1 MKKTTFILAL
11 LFFVIGWQANSQIYL
26 QENFDTSIPATW
38 TITDAGGATGDSWI
52 SGQQGTGNSL
62 NGSNVAIVDSDANGN
77 GTLLLETLT
86 TPAFDA
92 SAATTLFLDFDQYY
106 RNIGADNAIVEVY
119 DGAAWIEVLNQTA
132 SAGNFNAPDQQH
144 IDITAYANANMQVR
158 FIYND
163 ADDWAW
169 YWLIDNVTI
178 YNASCPNP
186 SGLIINAATATSV
199 DLSWALGGTEAAW
212 EVVVQPAGT
221 GVPTGSG
228 AATSTNTGYIDST
241 LSPATDYEVYVRA
254 NCGSD
259 FSIWTG
265 PITFTTDC
273 AIFTPDY
280 LQDFTTIPANCWEVA
295 DNGDATTG
303 PTDLGT
309 SSWTN
314 DGYINN
320 GFTGAYKINLWLAA
334 KSDWL
339 LSPEFDLTGVPFQ
352 VEFDFAVMTFGSTT
366 TAGTLGSDDT
376 VELLITTDGGSTW
389 TVLQTFDSSSV
400 IPATGTHV
408 VQDLTA
414 YAGTTA
420 QFGIRASEGT
430 VDDTNDN
437 DVFVDNFQ
445 VRAIPSCP
453 EPLAVV
459 ATATGDSTA
468 DITWD
473 AGATE
478 TEWQIWVQPVGTG
491 EPTTDGV
498 VTSSNAPYPATGL
511 TPSTAYEVYVRSNCG
526 TDGYSVWVGPVNFTT
541 LNTPPPAPVG
551 VTCASGTSTFIF
563 TEDFGNDTNY
573 VPSGWTG
580 TAFTDTNGDWDIT
593 TVNGNSTGTGPN
605 ITWDGNAGTH
615 LEYEGSGNTTNVASA
630 ITPAIDLSTAVDG
643 AELSFWMHAFG
654 DNMGTLNIGVSTSQT
669 GPFTSEYTWTGDYQ
683 TTADE
688 AWVPIGVNLDA
699 YLGQVIYIEISYVG
713 TGDIFESDMAI
724 DQVRV
729 EACGNFCIAP
739 SNITATSITETSA
752 DISWT
757 SNGTETEWN
766 YVLQPAGT
774 GIPTSGTLVTT
785 TTISETGLNPATDY
799 EIYIQSV
806 CGANTSTWAGP
817 FTFSTLL
824 QFNFTLDCA
833 TDGPQTIN
841 YCYESNDTNIFTFS
855 STDGTPLNIT
865 FNSGQVEQ
873 GWDELIV
880 FDTDGTTDLNALT
893 PYGNNG
899 DVSGLTYQSSGDTI
913 SFTVQSDGIFDCGSQ
928 GYTPLTVTVN
938 CATCINPDVAFSTTT
953 DCSAGNNQF
962 FVNVDITSIG
972 DALSLNITDNQST
985 PLQNVMTSGIITMG
999 PYPLDTDVVVTV
1011 ANADDTNCIVT
1022 SSTLNVPVCPPAN
1035 DDCLNAIMVTP
1046 NADEN
1051 CTNTTSATLY
1061 GATTSAQANICTGT
1075 ANDDVWFQFDAVATD
1090 HGIDISN
1097 IVGDTVNL
1105 NHALYEGTDCDSL
1118 TNIYC
1123 EATNSSIA
1131 NGLTIGNTYYIRIYT
1146 DGDIPFQNVNFDL
1159 CVFTIPPPITTN
1171 DTQYTVQEL
1180 VTDVLVNSPCAL
1192 INNVTWSTGT
1202 DFGTTNGIG
1211 YFEANGSSF
1220 PFQSGI
1226 VMTTGNVLNAP
1237 GPETGVL
1244 SEGGGSWP
1252 GDADLEAFI
1261 NTDLD
1266 GNPGDDVPAGGS
1278 NNASLIE
1285 FEFTPLIDQLS
1296 FNFIFAAE
1304 EYGTFQCGFSDAF
1317 AFLLTDLNT
1326 GIVTNLAVIPG
1337 TTDPVSV
1344 LSIRDDAYN
1353 TNCASSN
1360 PTLFD
1365 AYYGAGG
1372 LPAITNP
1379 TNFIGRTVP
1388 LTATSV
1394 VIPNNPYSI
1403 KLVIADDGDTIYDSA
1418 VFLEASSFDIGNID
1432 LGNDILI
1439 SNGLATCE
1447 GDSVTLDLGIAPP
1460 SNATITWY
1468 AVADGITE
1476 PIAGE
1481 NGTSLVVTEQGLYQ
1495 VDITFTDVSTACF
1508 YTDQILVEFFP
1519 NPDIETGDIPLIT
1532 ACDDDNTGITVFDL
1546 TINEDDILGSQS
1558 DITITYYESE
1568 ANAIDDVDPIT
1579 DPTSYTSAPT
1589 IVYIRLTNNVTG
1601 CFKVDSFNIDL
1612 APKPILGTPEDLL
1625 GCDNNEDGIAE
1636 YDLTTNE
1643 AVLANGMTDLVFTY
1657 YLDLSD
1663 AETSTNAITD
1673 TFNYQSGSDTIY
1685 VRVENESGCFE
1696 TTSFDLLFGIRPET
1710 TFNLDLPYEVCP
1722 NATSPITITA
1732 QAENY
1737 TASEVSIKWYNEG
1750 VEIAGQTGLALNTV
1764 LTAGE
1769 YEIEVTYTETG
1780 CSKSEFVTV
1789 VELENCTI
1797 PQGISPGV
1805 SPGLNDKFDLSSF
1818 DVQSLEIY
1826 NRNGTLVY
1834 SKTNYVDEWE
1844 GQSNAGDEL
1853 PVGTYYYVM
1862 KYQGNKTKASWV
1874 YINR

>member
-11 LFFVIGWQANSQIYL
+11 LLLFIGWQANSQITTYPYSEDFEAGDGGWVADNTNNGTWAL
-26 QENFDTSIPATW
+26 GLPAAVVINSTASGANSWVTNLTGNYNANDDSFVTSPVFDLSSLTAPTVSFNIWYEAEFSWDGAVFQSSIDGGTTW
-38 TITDAGGATGDSWI
+38 QNVGALGDPNWYNDGTINGSPGGQQVGWTGRNGSGSNGWI
-52 SGQQGTGNSL
+52 NVNHALDGLIGQTNVIFRFAFASDGSGQDDGF
-62 NGSNVAIVDSDANGN
+62 
-77 GTLLLETLT
+77 
-86 TPAFDA
+86 AFDDV
-92 SAATTLFLDFDQYY
+92 S
-106 RNIGADNAIVEVY
+106 V
-119 DGAAWIEVLNQTA
+119 
-132 SAGNFNAPDQQH
+132 FN
-144 IDITAYANANMQVR
+144 TN
-158 FIYND
+158 
-163 ADDWAW
+163 
-169 YWLIDNVTI
+169 
-178 YNASCPNP
+178 CPNP
-186 SGLIINAATATSV
+186 TAITAAGITATSV
-199 DLSWALGGTEAAW
+199 DLSWTLGGAEAAW

-221 GVPTGSG
+221 GAPTGAG
-228 AATSTNTGYIDST
+228 D
-241 LSPATDYEVYVRA
+241 PATDNTLYTDNTLTPATDFEVYVRA

-280 LQDFTTIPANCWEVA
+280 LQDFTTIPANCWDVA

-309 SSWTN
+309 SSWVN
-314 DGYINN
+314 DGFINN

-339 LSPEFDLTGVPFQ
+339 LSPLFDLTGGPFQ

-376 VELLITTDGGSTW
+376 VELLITTDNGTTW
-389 TVLQTFDSSSV
+389 TVLETFDSTSV

-478 TEWQIWVQPVGTG
+478 TEWQIWVQPAGTG

-551 VTCASGTSTFIF
+551 VACATGTSTFIF

-593 TVNGNSTGTGPN
+593 TVNANSTGTGPN

-669 GPFTSEYTWTGDYQ
+669 GPFTSEYTWIGDYQ
-683 TTADE
+683 STADE

-713 TGDIFESDMAI
+713 TGDTWESDMAI

-729 EACGNFCIAP
+729 EACGDFCIAP
-739 SNITATSITETSA
+739 SGLTATAITETSA

-757 SNGTETEWN
+757 PNGAETEWN
-766 YVLQPAGT
+766 YVVQLAGT
-774 GIPTSGTLVTT
+774 GVPTSGTSTT
-785 TTISETGLNPATDY
+785 ATTIPVSGLDPATAY
-799 EIYIQSV
+799 EVYVQAV
-806 CGANTSTWAGP
+806 CGTENSTWAGP

-833 TDGPQTIN
+833 TDGPQTID
-841 YCYESNDTNIFTFS
+841 YCYGNNDTNVFTFT
-855 STDGTPLNIT
+855 STDGTPLNLTINT
-865 FNSGQVEQ
+865 GQVENN
-873 GWDELIV
+873 WDEVIV
-880 FDTDGTTDLNALT
+880 LDSDGVTNLNAAS
-893 PYGNNG
+893 PYGVAG
-899 DVSGLTYQSSGDTI
+899 QIGGLTFQSSGDTI
-913 SFTVQSDGIFDCGSQ
+913 SFAVESDGSGSCQ
-928 GYTPLTVTVN
+928 SNSTYTSINLTVT
-938 CATCINPDVAFSTTT
+938 CATCVNPTATFVVVD
-953 DCSAGNNQF
+953 DCANGDQF
-962 FVNVDITSIG
+962 LVDVDITSLG
-972 DALSLNITDNQST
+972 DATTLSIEDNQGNPPVT
-985 PLQNVMTSGIITMG
+985 VFATGIEQFG
-999 PYPLDTDVVVTV
+999 PYPFNTDIVFTVSNTSDANCVITSNAISLAACPPVNDNPCNATV
-1011 ANADDTNCIVT
+1011 ALVNNGESCIDVN
-1022 SSTLNVPVCPPAN
+1022 SGTLIEATDSGLPGGSC
-1035 DDCLNAIMVTP
+1035 
-1046 NADEN
+1046 
-1051 CTNTTSATLY
+1051 TTSAD
-1061 GATTSAQANICTGT
+1061 
-1075 ANDDVWFQFDAVATD
+1075 DDVWYQFTAL
-1090 HGIDISN
+1090 
-1097 IVGDTVNL
+1097 GDQQIIQIL
-1105 NHALYEGTDCDSL
+1105 NVTGGFNVDHALYELGTDCNDLTQLYCTTDDASL
-1118 TNIYC
+1118 TP
-1123 EATNSSIA
+1123 T
-1131 NGLTIGNTYYIRIYT
+1131 LTVGNVYYIRVFSAGTTATTI
-1146 DGDIPFQNVNFDL
+1146 NFDL
-1159 CVFTIPPPITTN
+1159 CIQTLGVPTYCTEALPICADPTIFYPSIVGDQVAPPYIDYDCLGFQPDPQWNTIQFDDAGDYVFQLAQTNDAGTGLDIDFIVWGPFPGQEAGCFDLLPDTIADCSFSGTATETITLTGVPANSIYIILITNYSQQSGSYVFTQQSGPLDGTN
-1171 DTQYTVQEL
+1171 CDVVCEVALDYDGILIEQGLSAPEGSSDDINLCGATSVTLTAETAYAVDSYDWL
-1180 VTDVLVNSPCAL
+1180 VNGIYQDGVNSPT
-1192 INNVTWSTGT
+1192 I
-1202 DFGTTNGIG
+1202 
-1211 YFEANGSSF
+1211 EATV
-1220 PFQSGI
+1220 SGQYQCI
-1226 VMTTGNVLNAP
+1226 V
-1237 GPETGVL
+1237 
-1244 SEGGGSWP
+1244 GGGICDDFTSTLIANINFFDSATAAP
-1252 GDADLEAFI
+1252 APALE
-1261 NTDLD
+1261 
-1266 GNPGDDVPAGGS
+1266 V
-1278 NNASLIE
+1278 
-1285 FEFTPLIDQLS
+1285 
-1296 FNFIFAAE
+1296 
-1304 EYGTFQCGFSDAF
+1304 C
-1317 AFLLTDLNT
+1317 
-1326 GIVTNLAVIPG
+1326 
-1337 TTDPVSV
+1337 
-1344 LSIRDDAYN
+1344 
-1353 TNCASSN
+1353 
-1360 PTLFD
+1360 
-1365 AYYGAGG
+1365 
-1372 LPAITNP
+1372 
-1379 TNFIGRTVP
+1379 
-1388 LTATSV
+1388 
-1394 VIPNNPYSI
+1394 
-1403 KLVIADDGDTIYDSA
+1403 DDGS
-1418 VFLEASSFDIGNID
+1418 GN
-1432 LGNDILI
+1432 G
-1439 SNGLATCE
+1439 
-1447 GDSVTLDLGIAPP
+1447 
-1460 SNATITWY
+1460 
-1468 AVADGITE
+1468 
-1476 PIAGE
+1476 
-1481 NGTSLVVTEQGLYQ
+1481 
-1495 VDITFTDVSTACF
+1495 
-1508 YTDQILVEFFP
+1508 
-1519 NPDIETGDIPLIT
+1519 
-1532 ACDDDNTGITVFDL
+1532 VFDL
-1546 TINEDDILGSQS
+1546 ESQ
-1558 DITITYYESE
+1558 TAT
-1568 ANAIDDVDPIT
+1568 
-1579 DPTSYTSAPT
+1579 
-1589 IVYIRLTNNVTG
+1589 
-1601 CFKVDSFNIDL
+1601 
-1612 APKPILGTPEDLL
+1612 ILGTQDPADFVVTYYS
-1625 GCDNNEDGIAE
+1625 A
-1636 YDLTTNE
+1636 
-1643 AVLANGMTDLVFTY
+1643 LANAQAGIGALTSPHTATDGT
-1657 YLDLSD
+1657 
-1663 AETSTNAITD
+1663 
-1673 TFNYQSGSDTIY
+1673 TIY
-1685 VRVENESGCFE
+1685 VRVEDVDAVGSDSGCASTNTNFNLVVSTAPE
-1696 TTSFDLLFGIRPET
+1696 ATQPMDIEVCDDGAGNDVFDLTQNEATILGAQTGVVVTYHNLEADAINGENAIANPSAYTITGSEETIFVRVENAAAADCYKVTNFNIIFNATPET
-1710 TFNLDLPYEVCP
+1710 TFNLDMPYEVCP
-1722 NATSPITITA
+1722 NATTPITITA